1 MHFAVMGDAWQQ
13 NGEGVAALIASL
25 PGTLTSMLGQGAP
38 LPRVIVSDRGPS
50 FYQASTGRIVG
61 AYKDALKLHGFRAYA
76 GDDANGQPP
85 DIPDALPHETAAGWR
100 RSYMKKHPLQKG
112 KGIAAMEQQLRERL
126 GDCAAHINANYDV
139 DGVCRAFPARLQE
152 VVVAG
157 GERLGQ

>member
-1 MHFAVMGDAWQQ
+1 
-13 NGEGVAALIASL
+13 
-25 PGTLTSMLGQGAP
+25 
-38 LPRVIVSDRGPS
+38 
-50 FYQASTGRIVG
+50 
-61 AYKDALKLHGFRAYA
+61 
-76 GDDANGQPP
+76 
-85 DIPDALPHETAAGWR
+85 
-100 RSYMKKHPLQKG
+100 MKKHPLQKG